1 MVEPFLIRYPG
12 LICSSGRCYL
22 PPVFCADQEGL
33 GIRPCFWN
41 RGSIALGGTEV
52 LALVTGG
59 VVTFRVSSE
68 KKV

>member
-1 MVEPFLIRYPG
+1 M
-12 LICSSGRCYL
+12 
-22 PPVFCADQEGL
+22 